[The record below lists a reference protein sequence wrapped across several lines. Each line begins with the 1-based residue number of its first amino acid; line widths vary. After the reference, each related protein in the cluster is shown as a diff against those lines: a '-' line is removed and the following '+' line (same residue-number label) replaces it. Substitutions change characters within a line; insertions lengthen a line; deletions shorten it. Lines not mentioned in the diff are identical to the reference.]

1 MALSEEFLLNQI
13 VIEFLNM
20 FNLDKLLGKRPNIGP
35 GLIWLR

>member
-20 FNLDKLLGKRPNIGP
+20 FNLDKLLEPRA
-35 GLIWLR
+35 